1 MRLRNATAPVALRTA
16 AAGLLLFLCG
26 PVLAMEKD
34 MPITEKPCALVVNGT
49 SAPAVVSVPGSGVAV
64 WGIVLVPGSFLNDI
78 DGDYRPEH
86 GNPFEARP
94 HAYKDLAR
102 QLAAR
107 GCAVLRYARG
117 GVTVL
122 DKDLAQAHRHFADR
136 TAVVAEAIRVLR
148 SAVPSVDHIAVA
160 GHSEGGPVSLLL
172 MTSHPEIKIDAYISL
187 SAPALRMFDIMRQ
200 QTAASVKDGMASF
213 GPVKYSFADY
223 EEAMAL
229 VRAGRPVPPD
239 LLKRLPP
246 MGVWAMDEASRQ
258 YLREYD
264 QIDSRQL
271 IAEIACPVLIVQ
283 GREDTSVSPENADM
297 LVAARK
303 AGKRPTEL
311 ALFPGLQHFYKR
323 VTAGLDPMA
332 AFGLDTESDPSV
344 AAAIAAWLETLGKG
358 EARAGR

>member
-1 MRLRNATAPVALRTA
+1 MRFRHAGAAAADCAA
-16 AAGLLLFLCG
+16 AAGLLLLLCS
-26 PVLAMEKD
+26 PTLAMEND
-34 MPITEKPCALVVNGT
+34 MPVTEKACVLVVNGT
-49 SAPAVVSVPGSGVAV
+49 SAPAVVSVPGSGVAA
-64 WGIVLVPGSFLNDI
+64 WGIVIVPGSFLNDI
-78 DGDYRPEH
+78 EGDYRPEH
-86 GNPFEARP
+86 GNPFTARP
-94 HAYKDLAR
+94 HAYKDLAG

-148 SAVPSVDHIAVA
+148 SAVPSVEHIAVA

-172 MTSHPEIKIDAYISL
+172 MMSHPEIKIDAYISL

-229 VRAGRPVPPD
+229 VRAGKPVPAD
-239 LLKRLPP
+239 LMKRLPP

-264 QIDSRQL
+264 QIDSRKL
-271 IAEIACPVLIVQ
+271 IAEVACPVLIVQ
-283 GREDTSVSPENADM
+283 GRDDTSVSPDNADM

-303 AGKRPTEL
+303 ARQRPTDV

-323 VTAGLDPMA
+323 VPAGLDPMA
-332 AFGLDTESDPSV
+332 AFGLDTESDPEV
-344 AAAIAAWLETLGKG
+344 AAAISAWLGKIVN
-358 EARAGR
+358 AGKKVRS

>member
-1 MRLRNATAPVALRTA
+1 MRFQNAGA
-16 AAGLLLFLCG
+16 AAVRYTAIAGLFASLFGLT
-26 PVLAMEKD
+26 LSMEKD
-34 MPITEKPCALVVNGT
+34 MPVIEKPCALVVNGT
-49 SAPAVVSVPGSGVAV
+49 SAPAVVSIPGSGVAA
-64 WGIVLVPGSFLNDI
+64 WGVVLVPGSFMNDI
-78 DGDYRPEH
+78 DGDYLSEH
-86 GNPFEARP
+86 GNPFVAKP
-94 HAYKDLAR
+94 HAYKDMAR

-122 DKDLAQAHRHFADR
+122 DKGLAQAHRHFADR

-148 SAVPSVDHIAVA
+148 SAVPSVDHVALA
-160 GHSEGGPVSLLL
+160 GHSEGGPVSLL
-172 MTSHPEIKIDAYISL
+172 MITSHPEIKIDAYISL
-187 SAPALRMFDIMRQ
+187 SAPALRMFDLMRQ

-213 GPVKYSFADY
+213 GPVTYPFADY

-229 VRAGRPVPPD
+229 VREGRPIPAD
-239 LLKRLPP
+239 LMKRLPP

-264 QIDSRQL
+264 QVDSRKL

-283 GREDTSVSPENADM
+283 GQEDTSVQPDNADM
-297 LVAARK
+297 LVEARK
-303 AGKRPTEL
+303 GKKWPTDL

-323 VTAGLDPMA
+323 VPAGLDPMA

-344 AAAIAAWLETLGKG
+344 AAAISAWLEKILNVGKR
-358 EARAGR
+358 EPL